1 MKSKVILVLA
11 IITMSIG
18 LYGILNGPKVAQI
31 DKLPVENHNEE
42 PIPTVV
48 VWVAKNDLPLGSRLN
63 REDLEIQRISQ
74 IQADRIGLLKNTEFD
89 FKNKQL
95 INKDILSGDFVTSE
109 DALSSGDEGYYNLVV
124 EEGYVPFNL
133 TIDRADMLGGII
145 STEDNVDVVSISS
158 IKQNLADSSG
168 IDDIT
173 TLRMKPL
180 LTNVRVLDI
189 IKEEKVINLTKN
201 KYKSE
206 VKIVLQLTHR
216 ELAKIIIA
224 QRISEIEV
232 YKSIGAEY
240 SSELHADSSDV
251 ISIPS
256 SKSHRTTKAIQELRG

>member
-11 IITMSIG
+11 IIALSIG
-18 LYGILNGPKVAQI
+18 LYGILNAPKIAPIQT
-31 DKLPVENHNEE
+31 LPIESHTEE
-42 PIPTVV
+42 SIPTVV
-48 VWVAKNDLPLGSRLN
+48 VWVAKNDLPLGSRLK

-89 FKNKQL
+89 FKNKSL
-95 INKDILSGDFVTSE
+95 INKNILSGDFVTNE
-109 DALSSGDEGYYNLVV
+109 DTLSPGDEGYYSLVV

-133 TIDRADMLGGII
+133 TIDHSDMLGGII
-145 STEDNVDVVSISS
+145 SIEDNVDVISISS
-158 IKQNLADSSG
+158 IKQNLAESSG

-173 TLRMKPL
+173 SLRMKPL

-189 IKEEKVINLTKN
+189 IREEKVINLTKN

-206 VKIVLQLTHR
+206 VTIILQLTHR
-216 ELAKIIIA
+216 ELAIIIIA

-256 SKSHRTTKAIQELRG
+256 SRSHRTTKAIQELRG